1 MSLFFLN
8 WWVLALDQIL
18 HWFIFSEVFTL
29 NSLDL
34 TWDLLIFTWGLKFV
48 LVGLELSL
56 DFGLV
61 LSLAS

>member
-1 MSLFFLN
+1 M
-8 WWVLALDQIL
+8 DQIL

-61 LSLAS
+61 LSLASKPN